1 MKFLNSKWTFIVVTL
16 FCILVLVG
24 NYNFI
29 RKLKQ
34 NSFDFG
40 RLNTTTE
47 FIFSYFSQPITKLD
61 EIFMEKIDLFKSI
74 IANECDPRNFTLKS
88 TCLSSL
94 KQFDVHLLNLRAK
107 NINVTNGCD
116 KCLNFV
122 NSETNSIT
130 QIKVLYHTFWNLNNR
145 GSTVRMVNLNI
156 LSYLAT
162 QNLCCSKMYIWVLEG
177 NKAKFESFIDEKLQF
192 SLKNG
197 FLEVKEFTIV
207 EFCQSGFFKQNICAN
222 LNTSMGTF
230 HMISLSDLIR
240 FAVLDKYGGIN
251 VKI

>member
-16 FCILVLVG
+16 FCMLVLLG

-29 RKLKQ
+29 QKLKL
-34 NSFDFG
+34 NAFG

-47 FIFSYFSQPITKLD
+47 SIFPQSVVKLD
-61 EIFMEKIDLFKSI
+61 EIFMQKIDSFKTI
-74 IANECDPRNFTLKS
+74 IVNECDPRNFTLKS

-94 KQFDVHLLNLRAK
+94 KQFDVYLLDLKAK
-107 NINVTNGCD
+107 NINVVNGCD

-122 NSETNSIT
+122 DGETNSVT
-130 QIKVLYHTFWNLNNR
+130 QQKVLYHTFWNLNNR
-145 GSTVRMVNLNI
+145 GPTVRMVNLNL

-222 LNTSMGTF
+222 LNASMGTF
-230 HMISLSDLIR
+230 HMVSLSDLIR

-251 VKI
+251 VNI